1 MHFLFV
7 VYIYFGKVLQ
17 HLFIWR
23 LKIEKPSIIIL
34 GIDTMVMDND
44 DAKCRHGVEPT
55 YKKKNGFQPLQ
66 MNWGPYFID
75 AVFRGGSKHSNHG
88 DTVQKMILHIVK
100 KIRKQ
105 YNKDV
110 PIIIRID
117 SGFFDQKIF
126 NLCEELRIGYICGG
140 KKYKHIVDVGENSK
154 YGILLILIVIKIF
167 GNIQSS
173 AVKCNNWNKFR
184 RTIYCRLLNRDKHI
198 IFLVC
203 VQIHP

>member
-1 MHFLFV
+1 MASSHTIKRFLNGFSYLR
-7 VYIYFGKVLQ
+7 VYLFRKVLQ

-55 YKKKNGFQPLQ
+55 YKNKKGFQPLQ
-66 MNWGPYFID
+66 MNWGPYFVD

-100 KIRKQ
+100 KIRKL
-105 YNKDV
+105 YNKDI
-110 PIIIRID
+110 PIVIRID

-126 NLCEELRIGYICGG
+126 NLCEDLNIGYICGG
-140 KKYKHIVDVGENSK
+140 NLYKDIIAIGETSK
-154 YGILLILIVIKIF
+154 IWDTFDSDSNKDI

-173 AVKCNNWNKFR
+173 AVNAIIGINLGAH
-184 RTIYCRLLNRDKHI
+184 YCRI
-198 IFLVC
+198 
-203 VQIHP
+203 